1 MIRSSA
7 TPRIVLSVDVVLVV
21 AAFAIGPQD
30 TAAGPIG
37 LIFQVIFAL
46 MVLGLGIIG
55 SLIVARQPDN
65 RVGWLFLVTSVG
77 IGIAS
82 LCFNYASLSHDR
94 FGLSLPGTTFVAW
107 VSNWIMIPN
116 LIGLVIFVPLLFP
129 TGHLPSPRWR
139 PLAIFGLVGTVV
151 TTIGSALVP
160 GPIESVGIDNPVGI
174 ALPHPL
180 VDILGALD
188 VVSGLLLFSLT
199 AAAVVSRY
207 RHGTPLERLQ
217 LRWFAYPATI
227 GIALLSVSSIGD
239 VGPLGDV
246 AWGGMLICLAALPIA
261 VGIAILRHRL
271 FDIDLVIKRT
281 ISYGVLSVLLIG
293 IEVVG
298 ILVLQEL
305 LTAVVEQETQTFA
318 IALSTLVVAGLFHP
332 ARRRIQGWVDRRFD
346 RSRYDAAQVVAGFSS
361 RLRGGVN
368 LDAVRAEL
376 TMTATTA
383 LRPTSAT
390 VWLRR
395 RHGDDPAGGVTN
407 WAGKEFS

>member
-7 TPRIVLSVDVVLVV
+7 LPRIILAADVILVIG
-21 AAFAIGPQD
+21 AFAIVPLDPTG
-30 TAAGPIG
+30 G
-37 LIFQVIFAL
+37 LLRLVFQVIFAL

-55 SLIVARQPDN
+55 ALIVTRQPGN
-65 RVGWLFLVTSVG
+65 LVGWLFLVTSVG
-77 IGIAS
+77 IGIVS
-82 LCFNYASLSHDR
+82 VCFNYASLSYDR
-94 FGLSLPGTTFVAW
+94 FGLTLPGTVFIAW
-107 VSNWIMIPN
+107 VSSWIMIPN

-139 PLAIFGLVGTVV
+139 PLAIFALVGTVV
-151 TTIGSALVP
+151 TTMGSALVA
-160 GPIESVGIDNPVGI
+160 GPMESVGIDNPVGI
-174 ALPHPL
+174 AVPHPL

-188 VVSGLLLFSLT
+188 AISGLLLFSLT
-199 AAAVVSRY
+199 AVAVVSRY

-217 LRWFAYPATI
+217 LRWFAYPATV
-227 GIALLSVSSIGD
+227 GIVLLGVSSIGD
-239 VGPLGDV
+239 LGPLGDV
-246 AWGGMLICLAALPIA
+246 AWGGMLVCLALLPIA

-281 ISYGVLSVLLIG
+281 ISYAVLSVLLIG

-298 ILVLQEL
+298 ILVLQEV
-305 LTAVVEQETQTFA
+305 LTTVVEQETQTFA
-318 IALSTLVVAGLFHP
+318 IALSTLAVAGLFQP
-332 ARRRIQGWVDRRFD
+332 ARRRIQAWVDRRFD

-376 TMTATTA
+376 TVTATAA
-383 LRPTSAT
+383 LRPSSAT

-395 RHGDDPAGGVTN
+395 ASRR
-407 WAGKEFS
+407 